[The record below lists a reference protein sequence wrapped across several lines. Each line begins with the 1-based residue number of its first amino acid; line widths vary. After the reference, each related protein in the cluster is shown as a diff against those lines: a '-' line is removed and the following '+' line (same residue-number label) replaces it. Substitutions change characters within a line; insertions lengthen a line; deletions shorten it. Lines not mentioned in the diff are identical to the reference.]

1 MVFSRWGTCEVDG
14 TKYLA
19 FVNNKEDEHSKLCS
33 NYPAVAFGFFKKILD
48 EVSTDTGAWKCEII
62 CTNYCTIFTV
72 LIVLIILLGTF

>member
-48 EVSTDTGAWKCEII
+48 EVSTDTGA
-62 CTNYCTIFTV
+62 
-72 LIVLIILLGTF
+72 